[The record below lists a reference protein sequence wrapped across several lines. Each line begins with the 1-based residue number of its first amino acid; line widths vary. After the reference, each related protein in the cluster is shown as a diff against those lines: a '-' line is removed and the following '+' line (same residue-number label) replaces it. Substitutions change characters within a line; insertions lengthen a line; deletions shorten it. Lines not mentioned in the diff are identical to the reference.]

1 MRVLVTGGAGFI
13 GSHLVEELLGR
24 GHQVTVYDNLSS
36 GREEFLSRFLEGG
49 RLRLVKGDLLD
60 FPSLKKAMEG
70 QEFVHHLAANPDIR
84 KGPEQTDLD
93 LRHNTVGTFHV
104 LEAMRLSSVRYLS
117 FSSSSTVYGE
127 ARTFPTPEGYGPL
140 LPISLYGAGKLAAE
154 GLISAYCHT
163 FGFRAWIFRFANIV
177 GPRQTHGVIVDFI
190 EKLRRNPNE
199 LEILGDGSQNKSYLW
214 VKDCV
219 EAMLLAVERSEG
231 GPDVFNL
238 GNTDRLTVRRI
249 AEIVCEEMGFRPSF
263 RFTGGRRGWVGDVP
277 EMMLD
282 IRRILSLGWRPRY
295 SSEEAVRRT
304 VRALLGKGEG

>member
-13 GSHLVEELLGR
+13 GAHLVDELLRR

-36 GREEFLSRFLEGG
+36 GREEFLREHFGKDNFRFV
-49 RLRLVKGDLLD
+49 RGDLLD
-60 FPSLKKAMEG
+60 FRALAEVLKGKD
-70 QEFVHHLAANPDIR
+70 FVYHLAANPDIR
-84 KGPEQTDLD
+84 KGPEQPDFDFRQNVLA
-93 LRHNTVGTFHV
+93 TFNL
-104 LEAMRLSSVRYLS
+104 LEAMRSNGVRCLS

-127 ARTFPTPEGYGPL
+127 ARTFPTPEDYGPL
-140 LPISLYGAGKLAAE
+140 LPLSLYGAGKLAAE

-163 FGFRAWIFRFANIV
+163 FGFKAWIFRFANIV
-177 GPRQTHGVIVDFI
+177 GPRQTHGVIVDFL
-190 EKLRRNPNE
+190 EKLRRNPSE

-249 AEIVCEEMGFRPSF
+249 AEIVCEETGLHPSF
-263 RFTGGRRGWVGDVP
+263 RFGGGRRGWIGDVP

-282 IRRILSLGWRPRY
+282 IRRIFSLGWRPRY

-304 VRALLGKGEG
+304 VRVLLGKEEE

>member
-1 MRVLVTGGAGFI
+1 MKVLVTGGAGFI
-13 GSHLVEELLGR
+13 GSHLVDELLRR
-24 GHQVTVYDNLSS
+24 GLEVTVYDNLSW
-36 GREEFLSRFLEGG
+36 GKEEFLREHFGKENFRFV
-49 RLRLVKGDLLD
+49 RGDLLD
-60 FPSLKKAMEG
+60 FRALAEVMKG
-70 QEFVHHLAANPDIR
+70 QDFVYHLAANPDIR
-84 KGPEQTDLD
+84 RGPEQPDLD
-93 LRHNTVGTFHV
+93 LKQNTLATFNL
-104 LEAMRLSSVRYLS
+104 LEAMRLRSVRYLS

-127 ARTFPTPEGYGPL
+127 ARVLPTPEDYGPL
-140 LPISLYGAGKLAAE
+140 LPISLYGASKLAAE

-177 GPRQTHGVIVDFI
+177 GPRQTHGVIVDFL
-190 EKLRRNPNE
+190 EKLRRNPNK

-231 GPDVFNL
+231 GPDIFNL
-238 GNTDRLTVRRI
+238 GNTDRLSVRRI
-249 AEIVCEEMGFRPSF
+249 AEIVCEETGLRPSF

-282 IRRILSLGWRPRY
+282 IRKILSLGWRPRY

-304 VRALLGKGEG
+304 VRALLGKEE